1 MFAISADFI
10 SQTLSYGYKGAVFS
24 SFLKLISDMEYGK
37 IQSCPKHTIASPN
50 NLQTSFSQTSLQLK
64 PKLRVR
70 LSVQRVMSYGPGL
83 VDLAIGQVN
92 SVLNLPDKLVKF
104 FRGIQIVEELQS
116 ILLVKNFWGA
126 CYNDS

>member
-1 MFAISADFI
+1 M
-10 SQTLSYGYKGAVFS
+10 
-24 SFLKLISDMEYGK
+24 
-37 IQSCPKHTIASPN
+37 
-50 NLQTSFSQTSLQLK
+50 
-64 PKLRVR
+64 LRD
-70 LSVQRVMSYGPGL
+70 MSYSPGL
-83 VDLAIGQVN
+83 VDFATGQLN